1 MESDIAISVIVP
13 VYKVERFISRCANSL
28 FSQSM
33 RNRIEFI
40 FVDDASPDKSID
52 ILEQCLAHHSERR
65 MQVKILHHAKNLG
78 LPAARNTGL
87 KVANGE
93 YVYHC
98 DSDDFLEI
106 QALEQMYATIREH
119 DADIV
124 WCDWFLS
131 LESSERL
138 MPQPSYD
145 TPTDALKGMLAGA
158 MKYNVWNKLVKRQVY
173 TDNGIRFPE
182 GHGMGEDMTMI
193 RLFACADKVVYVPE
207 GFYHY
212 VKLNSGAFSNTYS
225 ERHLEELAH
234 NVAETL
240 AFLKDKYGNALDL
253 DIEFFKLDV
262 KYPFLVTDDKSK
274 YELWEKWYPEAN
286 QYIRLNKNVSSRR
299 RMLQLLADRKM
310 FRTVCLYYKLVHKFI
325 YGIVYK

>member
-1 MESDIAISVIVP
+1 MIKVSVIVP
-13 VYKVERFISRCANSL
+13 VYKVEPFIGRCMRSL
-28 FSQSM
+28 MEQTLQDA
-33 RNRIEFI
+33 EFI
-40 FVDDASPDKSID
+40 VVDDCSPDNSIS
-52 ILEQCLAHHSERR
+52 IAR
-65 MQVKILHHAKNLG
+65 QVAGNYPDRKVTFITHEVNKG
-78 LPAARNTGL
+78 LPAARNSGL
-87 KVANGE
+87 AVASGE
-93 YVYHC
+93 YVFHC
-98 DSDDFLEI
+98 DSDDFVEPEMLRRLYDEAER
-106 QALEQMYATIREH
+106 Q

-131 LESSERL
+131 FGQNERY
-138 MPQPSYD
+138 MKQPSYA
-145 TPTDALKGMLAGA
+145 TPMEALKGILGGA
-158 MKYNVWNKLVKRQVY
+158 MKYNVWNKLVRRQLY
-173 TDNGIRFPE
+173 TDNRILFPS
-182 GHGMGEDMTMI
+182 GYGMGEDMTMI

-310 FRTVCLYYKLVHKFI
+310 FRIVCLYYKLVHKFI